1 LILDKKQG
9 EALLA
14 VTETGSFEQ
23 AAARLHLT
31 ASAVSQRVRALE
43 VQLGQPLV
51 VRSRPCRP
59 TRAGQRLLQYLVRAS
74 LLDAEFR
81 AETAA
86 EQAAP
91 LPVAI
96 AVNADSLATWF
107 LPALGDFLNRE
118 RVLIDLIVDDQDHTY
133 ALLEAGLALGCVAT
147 EPQPLRG
154 CVAEPLGTMRY
165 RAMAAPAFRGRWFP
179 QGMTP
184 EAVRRA
190 PVLVFNRK
198 DRLQADFLKRTF
210 RLLPGSYPCHYVP
223 ASDPFMQALL
233 LGFGWGMLPD
243 LQTGGQLAAGHLVEL
258 APDHPIDVG
267 LFWHSW
273 KVQSPRLERLSQT
286 VITAARR
293 VLDQDPHPKHDSIN

>member
-1 LILDKKQG
+1 MILDKKQG

-14 VTETGSFEQ
+14 VTDTGSFEQ

-51 VRSRPCRP
+51 VRSRPCRA
-59 TRAGQRLLQYLVRAS
+59 TRAGQKLLRYLVRAA
-74 LLDAEFR
+74 LLDAEFL
-81 AETAA
+81 AESVA
-86 EQAAP
+86 EQAEP
-91 LPVAI
+91 LSVAI

-107 LPALGDFLNRE
+107 LPALDPFLDRE

-133 ALLEAGLALGCVAT
+133 ALLEAGRALGCVST
-147 EPQPLRG
+147 EPRPMRG
-154 CVAEPLGTMRY
+154 CQAEPLGTMRY
-165 RAMAAPAFRGRWFP
+165 RALAAPAFRGRWFP
-179 QGMTP
+179 HGMTP

-198 DRLQADFLKRTF
+198 DRLQADFLERKF
-210 RLLPGSYPCHYVP
+210 RLLPNAYPCHYVP
-223 ASDPFMQALL
+223 ASEPFMHALL
-233 LGFGWGMLPD
+233 LGFGWGMAPD
-243 LQTGGQLAAGHLVEL
+243 LQAGGQLAGGMLVEL
-258 APDHPIDVG
+258 APDDPIDVG

-286 VITAARR
+286 VIKAARR
-293 VLDQDPHPKHDSIN
+293 LLS

>member
-1 LILDKKQG
+1 LILDQKQA

-23 AAARLHLT
+23 AAARLRLT

-43 VQLGQPLV
+43 VELGQPLV
-51 VRSRPCRP
+51 VRSRPCRA
-59 TRAGQRLLQYLVRAS
+59 TRAGQRLLRYLVRAA

-91 LPVAI
+91 LSVAI

-118 RVLIDLIVDDQDHTY
+118 RVLIDLVVDDQDHTY
-133 ALLEAGLALGCVAT
+133 ALLEAGLALGCVST
-147 EPQPLRG
+147 EPRPLRG
-154 CVAEPLGTMRY
+154 CVAEPLGCMRY
-165 RAMAAPAFRGRWFP
+165 RALAAPAFRGRWFP
-179 QGMTP
+179 LGLTS
-184 EAVRRA
+184 EAARRA

-198 DRLQADFLKRTF
+198 DRLQADFLERRF
-210 RLLPGSYPCHYVP
+210 RLPPGAYPCHYVP
-223 ASDPFMQALL
+223 ASEPFLHALL
-233 LGFGWGMLPD
+233 LGFGWGMVPD
-243 LQTGGQLAAGHLVEL
+243 LQGAGRLAAGELVDL
-258 APDHPIDVG
+258 APDDPVEVG

-273 KVQSPRLERLSQT
+273 KVQSQRLERLSQQ
-286 VITAARR
+286 VIAVARQT
-293 VLDQDPHPKHDSIN
+293 LG

>member
-1 LILDKKQG
+1 MGAGLILDRRQG

-14 VTETGSFEQ
+14 VTDTGSFEQ
-23 AAARLHLT
+23 AAARLRLT

-43 VQLGQPLV
+43 EQLGQPLV
-51 VRSRPCRP
+51 VRSRPCRA
-59 TRAGQRLLQYLVRAS
+59 TRAGQRLLRYLVRAA
-74 LLDAEFR
+74 LLDAEFL

-133 ALLEAGLALGCVAT
+133 ALLEAGRALGCVST
-147 EPQPLRG
+147 EPRALRG

-165 RAMAAPAFRGRWFP
+165 RALAAPAFRGRWFP
-179 QGMTP
+179 HGMTA
-184 EAVRRA
+184 EAARQA

-198 DRLQADFLKRTF
+198 DRLQADFLERKF
-210 RLLPGSYPCHYVP
+210 RLPPGSCPCHFVP
-223 ASDPFMQALL
+223 ASEPFLQALL
-233 LGFGWGMLPD
+233 LGFGWGMVPD
-243 LQTGGQLAAGHLVEL
+243 LQVGGHLAAGALVEL
-258 APDHPIDVG
+258 APDEPIDMG

-293 VLDQDPHPKHDSIN
+293 TLR

>member
-1 LILDKKQG
+1 MILDRKQG

-14 VTETGSFEQ
+14 VTDTGSFEQ

-43 VQLGQPLV
+43 ELLGQPLV
-51 VRSRPCRP
+51 VRSRPCRA
-59 TRAGQRLLQYLVRAS
+59 TRAGQRLLRYLVRAA
-74 LLDAEFR
+74 LLDAEFL

-96 AVNADSLATWF
+96 AVNADTLATWF

-133 ALLEAGLALGCVAT
+133 ALLEAGRALGCVAT
-147 EPQPLRG
+147 EPHPLRG
-154 CVAEPLGTMRY
+154 CVAEPLGIMRY
-165 RAMAAPAFRGRWFP
+165 RALATPGFRGRWFP
-179 QGMTP
+179 HGMTS
-184 EAVRRA
+184 EAARRA
-190 PVLVFNRK
+190 PVMVFNRK
-198 DRLQADFLKRTF
+198 DRLQSDFLERKL
-210 RLLPGSYPCHYVP
+210 RLPPGSCPCHYVP
-223 ASDPFMQALL
+223 ASEPFMQAVL
-233 LGFGWGMLPD
+233 LGLGWGMVPD
-243 LQTGGQLAAGHLVEL
+243 LQASGQLADGVLVEL
-258 APDHPIDVG
+258 APDDPVDVS

-273 KVQSPRLERLSQT
+273 KVQSPRMERLSQT

-293 VLDQDPHPKHDSIN
+293 ILAHPCANG

>member
-14 VTETGSFEQ
+14 VTDTGSFEQ

-51 VRSRPCRP
+51 VRSRPCRA
-59 TRAGQRLLQYLVRAS
+59 TRAGQRLLQYLIRAT
-74 LLDAEFR
+74 LLEAEFL

-86 EQAAP
+86 GQAAP
-91 LPVAI
+91 LSVAI

-107 LPALGDFLNRE
+107 LPALGAFLNRE

-133 ALLEAGLALGCVAT
+133 ALLEAGRALGCVST
-147 EPQPLRG
+147 EPHPLRG

-165 RAMAAPAFRGRWFP
+165 RAVAAPAFRGRWFP
-179 QGMTP
+179 HGLTP
-184 EAVRRA
+184 EAARRA

-198 DRLQADFLKRTF
+198 DRLQADFLERKL
-210 RLLPGSYPCHYVP
+210 RLPPGSYPCQYVP
-223 ASDPFMQALL
+223 ASGPFLDAALL
-233 LGFGWGMLPD
+233 GLGWGMVPD
-243 LQTGGQLAAGHLVEL
+243 LQASGQLAEGMLVEL
-258 APDHPIDVG
+258 APDDPIDVG
-267 LFWHSW
+267 LFWHAW
-273 KVQSPRLERLSQT
+273 KVQSPRLERLSHT
-286 VITAARR
+286 VVTAARASLGGSPPAGPGLR
-293 VLDQDPHPKHDSIN
+293 S

>member
-1 LILDKKQG
+1 MLDQKQG

-23 AAARLHLT
+23 AAARLKLT

-43 VQLGQPLV
+43 MQLGQPLV

-59 TRAGQRLLQYLVRAS
+59 TRAGQRLLRYLVRAA
-74 LLDAEFR
+74 LLDAEFL

-107 LPALGDFLNRE
+107 LPALGEFLIRD

-133 ALLEAGLALGCVAT
+133 ALLEAGRALGCVST

-154 CVAEPLGTMRY
+154 CVAEPLGGMRY
-165 RAMAAPAFRGRWFP
+165 RALAAPAFRGRWFP
-179 QGMTP
+179 HGMTA
-184 EAVRRA
+184 EAARKA

-198 DRLQADFLKRTF
+198 DRLQADFLERKF
-210 RLLPGSYPCHYVP
+210 RLPPGSWPCHHVP
-223 ASDPFMQALL
+223 ASEPFLQALL
-233 LGFGWGMLPD
+233 LGLGWGMAPD
-243 LQTGGQLAAGHLVEL
+243 LQAGAHLAGGALVEL
-258 APDHPIDVG
+258 APEAPIDVG

-286 VITAARR
+286 VIAAARR
-293 VLDQDPHPKHDSIN
+293 TLR